1 MAYENLTDQHWA
13 AARLAIHGAFQEG
26 VAVKPSRMGELKEIF
41 KFLEYHLGLQG
52 AGEDHGSAIRFALGG
67 ILAKSRNRRSDPLV
81 VKCVKKF
88 DCAGPSFVGGVRSIL
103 RPGNHITLRGRAVG
117 LIALI
122 FDQWFD
128 SPVPLMEPEEMSE
141 FCEHLA
147 VFAIDDVTHAPHVQR
162 RGVTILFGMLRSSEW
177 REHIVTRF
185 WSMLAYCAMADEEQE
200 SFKWCLRN
208 AIELLEFTR
217 GLVDGEGLKWWYGAL
232 WFHYDKLDTTVRDEV
247 ERIARDMSLGDG
259 LSDLNLYHN
268 LIEQEVVRTRQE
280 VDELRNEDKLDRPGI
295 GLRARLIALEGN
307 YNRLGRIT
315 GRRR

>member
-26 VAVKPSRMGELKEIF
+26 VGVKPSRLGEIKEIF
-41 KFLEYHLGLQG
+41 KFLDYHLGLQG
-52 AGEDHGSAIRFALGG
+52 AGEAHGSSIRFALGG
-67 ILAKSRNRRSDPLV
+67 ILSKSRGSRLDPLV
-81 VKCVKKF
+81 IKCIKKF
-88 DCAGPSFVGGVRSIL
+88 NCASPSFVKGVRSIL
-103 RPGNHITLRGRAVG
+103 RPTNHITLRGRAVG

-122 FDQWFD
+122 FDQWFN
-128 SPVPLMEPEEMSE
+128 SSEPVMEPDEMPE

-147 VFAIDDVTHAPHVQR
+147 VFAIDDVTHTPHVQR
-162 RGVTILFGMLRSSEW
+162 RGVAILFGILRSPEW
-177 REHIVTRF
+177 REHIPTRF

-208 AIELLEFTR
+208 ALELLEFTR
-217 GLVDGEGLKWWYGAL
+217 GLVGGEGLKWWYGTL
-232 WFHYDKLDTTVRDEV
+232 WFHYDKLETTVREEV

-268 LIEQEVVRTRQE
+268 LIEQEVARTRQQ
-280 VDELRNEDKLDRPGI
+280 VAELRNEDRLDRLGI